1 MEEERRKRVPKEIS
15 SVSHPTRQAI
25 LKQLKKSGKTTL
37 ELERELKESR
47 YNLYHH
53 LEVLKKQ
60 GIIEEKKEGK
70 IKVYKIRKGVSPI
83 VLEVNKLPEE
93 KKEKF
98 RKLLNEMLKMWQED
112 EIKKIDSIS
121 EVMIIPTEKRER
133 KKGKEIPL

>member
-1 MEEERRKRVPKEIS
+1 MKDERRKRVPKEIS

-25 LKQLKKSGKTTL
+25 LKELKKSGKTTL
-37 ELERELKESR
+37 ELERILKESR

-70 IKVYKIRKGVSPI
+70 VKVYRIRKGVSPI
-83 VLEVNKLPEE
+83 VLEIAKLQEE

-98 RKLLNEMLKMWQED
+98 MKLLNEMLKLWEEE
-112 EIKKIDSIS
+112 EIKEIEKIS
-121 EVMIIPTEKRER
+121 EVMIIPTEK
-133 KKGKEIPL
+133 KGKKE